1 MEKIAL
7 ESKYVE
13 YKKMFEEYLEYNNEV
28 IKKINDKI
36 LNFEWDIYLFW
47 AHVFSQYLIHQWIN
61 TEKIVWILDNSIIK
75 QGKRLYWSKY
85 MVYNPSFLWEQKK
98 IWVILRAGQYQEEIK
113 TQLLWIN
120 PSILIIE

>member
-1 MEKIAL
+1 
-7 ESKYVE
+7 
-13 YKKMFEEYLEYNNEV
+13 
-28 IKKINDKI
+28 
-36 LNFEWDIYLFW
+36 
-47 AHVFSQYLIHQWIN
+47 
-61 TEKIVWILDNSIIK
+61 
-75 QGKRLYWSKY
+75 